1 MPQDEP
7 LSGEIEQRYPPR
19 APRES
24 EGPLLPADLDPRS
37 LDREVREQLRPLAR
51 GVAEQ
56 VSLRLVAA
64 GELID
69 EEPETAL
76 AHTLVA
82 RRLASR
88 IPAVREA
95 VGLAAY
101 HAGQWQTAIGELRA
115 YHRMSGQ
122 LTHLA
127 VLADCERALG
137 RPERAIDMYRATD
150 RDQLAPDEAV
160 ELLIV
165 AAGARSDLG
174 QHEAAVNMLQV
185 RELTAD
191 EPWVARLRYA
201 YADALLT
208 LGRAAE
214 AREWFARAAEVD
226 EDATTDAAERLLELD
241 GVVLDDHDD
250 EEFEDDGSDVDEGAR
265 SDADELDTDRPDALL
280 SDVDDSTVDGSEGDD
295 WDADDFDEDEDID
308 EDDDDDDDED
318 EDDEDEDEDDEDED
332 DEDEDDED
340 DDDEDEDDEDDD
352 DEDDDYDEDEDED
365 EDDED
370 QDEDQDE
377 DEADGYDDDDD
388 EEGEDDD
395 SPGDEGNDDDTD
407 EDDDGGQVRDGL
419 GGGDAQPDEGVIP
432 AESVNES
439 TAGDDDPRPAQ

>member
-1 MPQDEP
+1 VPQDQP

-24 EGPLLPADLDPRS
+24 EGPMLPADLDPRS

-122 LTHLA
+122 LTHVA

-174 QHEAAVNMLQV
+174 QHEAAVTMLQV
-185 RELTAD
+185 RELTAE

-226 EDATTDAAERLLELD
+226 EDATTDAAERLLDLD
-241 GVVLDDHDD
+241 GVVLDDHDV

-265 SDADELDTDRPDALL
+265 PDANEHDTDREDAFL
-280 SDVDDSTVDGSEGDD
+280 SDVDDSVGDGSDEYVRGEDGDEGDD
-295 WDADDFDEDEDID
+295 WDADDFDEDEDEDID
-308 EDDDDDDDED
+308 EAED
-318 EDDEDEDEDDEDED
+318 EDIDEAEDEDVDEAEAEDEDEDEDDEDED
-332 DEDEDDED
+332 DEDEE
-340 DDDEDEDDEDDD
+340 EDEDDEEDD
-352 DEDDDYDEDEDED
+352 DER
-365 EDDED
+365 
-370 QDEDQDE
+370 
-377 DEADGYDDDDD
+377 
-388 EEGEDDD
+388 
-395 SPGDEGNDDDTD
+395 
-407 EDDDGGQVRDGL
+407 GQVRDSR
-419 GGGDAQPDEGVIP
+419 GGGNARPDEGGTA
-432 AESVNES
+432 AESANES
-439 TAGDDDPRPAQ
+439 AAGDDDPRPAL